1 MLLSLPPLRCLF
13 QNMGAPVLVI
23 LAIAVL
29 AALTSA
35 ATDCGQQ
42 PSACLSDPQHGQCVR
57 DSRTQRCR
65 PRLCGDIIHPP
76 TCHATP
82 GCEYLA
88 ALWVCIELGTT
99 EAPDDTSSP
108 SQSAQTANPTA
119 NETRETPNLNK
130 YPDGQPL
137 NGITTPTANPTTSP
151 AANPAALPP
160 TTDLCLTQRCSR
172 DCTGRVGVRS
182 GISTWDDR
190 DDHAEELELDA
201 GEDDDSS
208 GGGGGGGTASA
219 ACDNLVDDH
228 GFPLAE
234 AAICQWLVSS
244 DPGDCN
250 QTGLSSVCSR
260 SCCRL
265 MHGLRVDDRTSNS
278 ELGQPPVY
286 FSCGWDSDLQ
296 LCRAGEI
303 TSTLE
308 YNALDESS
316 PGDCSHHSPSLTV
329 SPTMFPA
336 VPASNPTANPTTS
349 PAANPAALPPTTD
362 LCLTQRCSRDCTG
375 RVGVRSGIST
385 WDDRDDHAE
394 ELELDAGEDDDSSGG
409 GGGGGTASAACDNLV
424 DDHGFPLAEA
434 AICQWLVS
442 SDPGDCNQTGL
453 SSVCSRSCC
462 RLMHGLRVDDRTS
475 NSELG
480 QPPVYFSCGW
490 DSDLQLCRAG
500 EITSTLEYNALDESS
515 PGDCSHHS
523 PSLTVSPTMFPAV
536 PTSNP
541 TANPT
546 TSPAANPT
554 TLDPTTLDPTTLDPT
569 TLDPTTLDPC
579 RNGATCIR
587 MMVNTEG
594 SDDGSGD
601 GNVADITKV
610 AEFRCIF
617 ADGFLGDTCDQADSA
632 LSTTRGSTS
641 GSPSALDGIS
651 GDGSGDGDDDETGIA
666 DAARTDSR
674 QPAHAKADTS
684 AGTQSF
690 RAAVAIGAIAVAAI
704 VMTTV
709 LRRRKRHAGVD
720 LEWFD
725 DIARSRS
732 GQLLSVGD
740 SHPIPI

>member
-1 MLLSLPPLRCLF
+1 
-13 QNMGAPVLVI
+13 MGAPVLVI

-42 PSACLSDPQHGQCVR
+42 PSACLSDPQCVR
-57 DSRTQRCR
+57 DSRTQRCVDR
-65 PRLCGDIIHPP
+65 LEARLCGDIIHPP

-88 ALWVCIELGTT
+88 ALWLCIELGTT

-151 AANPAALPP
+151 AANPTALPP

-208 GGGGGGGTASA
+208 SGGGGGGTASA
-219 ACDNLVDDH
+219 ACDD
-228 GFPLAE
+228 
-234 AAICQWLVSS
+234 
-244 DPGDCN
+244 
-250 QTGLSSVCSR
+250 
-260 SCCRL
+260 
-265 MHGLRVDDRTSNS
+265 
-278 ELGQPPVY
+278 
-286 FSCGWDSDLQ
+286 
-296 LCRAGEI
+296 
-303 TSTLE
+303 
-308 YNALDESS
+308 
-316 PGDCSHHSPSLTV
+316 
-329 SPTMFPA
+329 
-336 VPASNPTANPTTS
+336 
-349 PAANPAALPPTTD
+349 
-362 LCLTQRCSRDCTG
+362 
-375 RVGVRSGIST
+375 
-385 WDDRDDHAE
+385 
-394 ELELDAGEDDDSSGG
+394 
-409 GGGGGTASAACDNLV
+409 LV

-546 TSPAANPT
+546 TSPAAN
-554 TLDPTTLDPTTLDPT
+554 PTTLDPTTLDPT